1 MFKLF
6 LCIVG
11 QSSNRQLVGAVD
23 EPKQRRFCAGS
34 QSFRSC
40 YFPPV
45 GRILATEICFCIVI
59 RKPCIVIT
67 YRNVWRI
74 LAGRRTVGSLPASLV
89 AVLVFFFQFTIQIG
103 FYNTAFPFAA
113 YVLIKRGN
121 VLAKHQEAEQENA
134 KDTKLPKDWNGTLRI
149 GFFKFI
155 AAYIDD
161 SQ

>member
-11 QSSNRQLVGAVD
+11 QSGNRQLVGAVD

-59 RKPCIVIT
+59 RKPCIVIA

-74 LAGRRTVGSLPASLV
+74 LTGGRTVDSLPVGLV
-89 AVLVFFFQFTIQIG
+89 TVFVFFFQFTIQIG

-121 VLAKHQEAEQENA
+121 VLAKHQEAEQENT
-134 KDTKLPKDWNGTLRI
+134 KDTKLPKD
-149 GFFKFI
+149 
-155 AAYIDD
+155 
-161 SQ
+161 